1 MAKKHRSKFGF
12 SGFIALVV
20 SFVLGGC
27 IGAFTTSIPTII
39 ENNNVKNA
47 RIANKFDMQ
56 TYIGWAYA
64 YNVIGR
70 EGQILYNKNKN
81 DNASKYFAENLG
93 YPDKYL
99 PDLLTDYGIAVQ
111 KPYTSN
117 YIFTQQKND
126 LINFCNTESALINQA
141 RSQYKPVN
149 KKINANDALVIEA
162 LKNYSILVDKVNSS
176 VSTLTL
182 KDSQNMSIG
191 KYIKKDVGQNTFAL
205 PLKYNDL
212 AMEYLVTNLRTY
224 HSDYENARKSENND
238 ISGIDMNTVDKIVDT
253 VPGNK

>member
-20 SFVLGGC
+20 SFILGGSV
-27 IGAFTTSIPTII
+27 GAFTTHIPTII

-70 EGQILYNKNKN
+70 EGQILYSKNKN

-93 YPDKYL
+93 YPEKYL

-149 KKINANDALVIEA
+149 KTVNANDALVIEA

-205 PLKYNDL
+205 PLKYNEL
-212 AMEYLVTNLRTY
+212 AMEYLITNLRTY
-224 HSDYENARKSENND
+224 HNDYENARKSDNND
-238 ISGIDMNTVDKIVDT
+238 ISGIDMTTVDKIVDT
-253 VPGNK
+253 IPGSK

>member
-20 SFVLGGC
+20 SFILGGSV
-27 IGAFTTSIPTII
+27 GAFTTHIPTII

-70 EGQILYNKNKN
+70 EGQILYSKNKN

-93 YPDKYL
+93 YPEKYL

-149 KKINANDALVIEA
+149 KTVNANDALVIEA

-205 PLKYNDL
+205 PLKYNEL
-212 AMEYLVTNLRTY
+212 AMEYLITNLRTY
-224 HSDYENARKSENND
+224 HNDYENARKNDNND
-238 ISGIDMNTVDKIVDT
+238 ISGIDMTTVDKIVDT
-253 VPGNK
+253 IPGNK

>member
-20 SFVLGGC
+20 SFILGGSV
-27 IGAFTTSIPTII
+27 GAFTTHIPTII

-70 EGQILYNKNKN
+70 EGQILYSKNKN

-149 KKINANDALVIEA
+149 KTVNANDALVIEA

-205 PLKYNDL
+205 PLKYNEL
-212 AMEYLVTNLRTY
+212 AMEYLITNLRTY
-224 HSDYENARKSENND
+224 HNDYENARKSDNND

-253 VPGNK
+253 IPGNK